1 MEHELF
7 FDGTIKKYSWAIK
20 NESKTVHQ
28 KREHPPAYLSGGKL
42 DVKNNEESKFIS
54 LHVGIYWG
62 LGVFIIK
69 DHDTL
74 NVMCDSKNMYEIL
87 TNNKKTDSQI
97 INDKIYFINQ
107 LTNHRNLKIN
117 YQIIE
122 SGKNL
127 ASRSTSTDEET
138 SVPSNSRGF
147 V

>member
-69 DHDTL
+69 DNDTI

-122 SGKNL
+122 SKKNL
-127 ASRSTSTDEET
+127 ASRSTATDEET